1 MNVERAISRK
11 NSRLR
16 RKTAYDYINTVLLVA
31 LAAIGISPFLHL
43 IAVAFSSGNM
53 TSQYLVS
60 LWPREFS
67 TEAFKEV
74 FADNKMLVASWVSV
88 KRVFLGTVITMALT
102 ILTAYPVSLPDRE
115 FKPRKFYVTFMMITM
130 MFGGGLIPCYI
141 LNSRLHLVNSIWVLV
156 VPGAIPIYNV
166 IVILNFFRN
175 IPSSIREAAMIDGAN
190 DFKMLLRIYVP
201 LSVPCFATL
210 ITFCVIGH
218 WNAWFDGMLYMRE
231 ADLYPL
237 QTYLQAKISSIS
249 NIKSQQKVEQ
259 MMLVSDRSLMY
270 AYIALAC
277 IPIMLVFPVL
287 SKYIKNGLILGSV
300 KE

>member
-1 MNVERAISRK
+1 MITACK
-11 NSRLR
+11 
-16 RKTAYDYINTVLLVA
+16 KTAGKLNRWSVYDYINTIFLICLA
-31 LAAIGISPFLHL
+31 LIGIFPFLHL
-43 IAVAFSSGNM
+43 LAVAFSSGNM

-67 TEAFKEV
+67 VEAFKEV
-74 FADNKMLVASWVSV
+74 FADNRMLVASWVSV
-88 KRVFLGTVITMALT
+88 KRVFLGTVITMTLT
-102 ILTAYPVSLPDRE
+102 IITAYPVSLPERE
-115 FKPRKFYVTFMMITM
+115 FGARRFYVVFMMITM

-141 LNSRLHLVNSIWVLV
+141 LNSRLNLVNSIWVLV

-175 IPSSIREAAMIDGAN
+175 IPSSIREAAMIDGAS
-190 DFKMLLRIYVP
+190 DFRLLVRIYVP
-201 LSVPCFATL
+201 LSIPCFATL
-210 ITFCVIGH
+210 ITFCIIGH

-231 ADLYPL
+231 VDLYPL
-237 QTYLQAKISSIS
+237 QTYLQAKIASIG

-270 AYIALAC
+270 AYIALSC
-277 IPIMLVFPVL
+277 IPIMLVFPFL
-287 SKYIKNGLILGSV
+287 SKYIKNGLVLGSV